1 MVFRIKL
8 FFLNLRD
15 MIVTAGPLLV
25 LVAGLLLAAYWWLD
39 PQPPKQVRLASGP
52 EGSADA
58 AFGARYAKALA
69 RDGITVQLVTT
80 QGSLDNLKLLREG
93 EVDVAFVRGGS
104 SVLSRAVRP
113 AATASEP
120 AAAEDPDAS
129 LQSLG
134 ALYYDPLWIF
144 YRKEVAAQT
153 LKQAPASAQVGGEPR
168 LQFLTQLR
176 GLRVNVDQTGSGV
189 PALMSRLLRANGV
202 EETEL
207 TLSHL
212 GQDKAAEALLAGDI
226 DVAVMT
232 GAPQSSVVRT
242 LLRAPD
248 IYPME
253 LAQADAYARR
263 NAFMRTVTLPRGV
276 ADLAEDIP
284 PRDVTLLAA
293 TTALLTREDTH
304 PALRQLFAQA
314 AQSIHSRSGW
324 LNEARE
330 FPNTRTSELPVS
342 AEGDRAING
351 KPLFWQRYLPF
362 WASNVI
368 ERMWLVIGGLIVLIL
383 PLSRVVPPLYTFR
396 VRRRVF
402 RWYARLR
409 DIESRAEAGK
419 TPREQLLRE
428 LDELDRV
435 ANGIAVPLAHADE
448 VYALR
453 NNIHATRKRLL
464 GKVPADGAAAGV
476 QPGAEVGGSEAQGA

>member
-15 MIVTAGPLLV
+15 MIVTAGPLLMLV
-25 LVAGLLLAAYWWLD
+25 LGLLVAAYWSLD
-39 PQPPKQVRLASGP
+39 PQPPKQVRLAVGP
-52 EGSADA
+52 NGSADA
-58 AFGARYAKALA
+58 AFGARYVKALA
-69 RDGITVQLVTT
+69 RDGITVELVRT

-104 SVLSRAVRP
+104 SVLTRAPRP
-113 AATASEP
+113 ASGASEP
-120 AAAEDPDAS
+120 AVAEDPDAD

-134 ALYYDPLWIF
+134 ALYYDPLWLF
-144 YRKEVAAQT
+144 YRDEAAA
-153 LKQAPASAQVGGEPR
+153 KAHKRAPASAQAAGGEPT

-176 GLRVNVDQTGSGV
+176 GLRVNVDQAGSGE
-189 PALMSRLLRANGV
+189 PALMSRLLRANGM
-202 EETEL
+202 EDGEL

-212 GQDKAAEALLAGDI
+212 GQEQAAQALLAGDI

-232 GAPQSSVVRT
+232 GAPQSTVVRA

-248 IYPME
+248 IRPMD

-284 PRDVTLLAA
+284 PHDVTLLAA

-314 AQSIHSRSGW
+314 AQGIHSRSGW
-324 LNEARE
+324 LNGARE

-409 DIESRAEAGK
+409 DIEARAEAGS
-419 TPREQLLRE
+419 TPREHLLRE

-453 NNIHATRKRLL
+453 NNIHATRRRLL
-464 GKVPADGAAAGV
+464 GKAAADGAAAGEQV
-476 QPGAEVGGSEAQGA
+476 QPVV

>member
-15 MIVTAGPLLV
+15 MIVTAGPLLL
-25 LVAGLLLAAYWWLD
+25 LVAGLLVAAYWWLD

-69 RDGITVQLVTT
+69 RDGINVQLVNT

-104 SVLSRAVRP
+104 SVLSRAARP
-113 AATASEP
+113 AAGASD
-120 AAAEDPDAS
+120 AAAADDPDVG

-153 LKQAPASAQVGGEPR
+153 LKQAPASAQAAGGEAR

-189 PALMSRLLRANGV
+189 PALISRLLRANGV
-202 EETEL
+202 EESEL
-207 TLSHL
+207 TLSQL

-248 IYPME
+248 IVPMD
-253 LAQADAYARR
+253 LAQADAYTRR
-263 NAFMRTVTLPRGV
+263 NSFMRTVTLPRGV
-276 ADLAEDIP
+276 AGLAEDIP

-304 PALRQLFAQA
+304 PALRQQFAQA
-314 AQSIHSRSGW
+314 AQGIHSRSGW

-409 DIESRAEAGK
+409 DIETRAEAGK

-464 GKVPADGAAAGV
+464 GKVPADGAALAAG
-476 QPGAEVGGSEAQGA
+476 QASE